1 MVKERDRKSWVE
13 ETEMGGEGWG
23 ELKHNLRSGCTHRG
37 GWAIGPGSTP
47 PSFVLTP
54 AAFPPVR
61 LVPLAL
67 PLSATSV
74 VAHVWGE
81 VAWIVTFS
89 CSMWLPVSVTVSI
102 SALISQASVSL
113 AVSSVKWPVLRGAIV
128 IATTESEDRG
138 WWATTPKKKRK
149 ICRDGIIKY
158 IFSLANIPPWACITS
173 FLSVSP
179 SSSVSVSVSVTTGWI
194 SGRPS
199 VPVSSP
205 SVSVSVT
212 VLVAASTVSVR
223 RRVSSIV
230 RHLVDYKRN
239 KLNIIKI
246 KKNSKTHYKVYD
258 FFSYNCSTLFVIKE
272 TRFHSYSCSQ
282 LSTARLICERL
293 AKGQDVWYKN
303 KQI

>member
-138 WWATTPKKKRK
+138 WWATTPKKKKDMQRWYNK
-149 ICRDGIIKY
+149 IHVQLSKH
-158 IFSLANIPPWACITS
+158 TS
-173 FLSVSP
+173 LSVHNFLP
-179 SSSVSVSVSVTTGWI
+179 VC
-194 SGRPS
+194 
-199 VPVSSP
+199 VPVLFCLGLCLCHYWMNKWATFCAGVFALCLGLCNGLGSCFDCLCP
-205 SVSVSVT
+205 KT
-212 VLVAASTVSVR
+212 
-223 RRVSSIV
+223 SIV
-230 RHLVDYKRN
+230 D
-239 KLNIIKI
+239 
-246 KKNSKTHYKVYD
+246 
-258 FFSYNCSTLFVIKE
+258 
-272 TRFHSYSCSQ
+272 
-282 LSTARLICERL
+282 CEASGGL
-293 AKGQDVWYKN
+293 
-303 KQI
+303 